1 VKKLHQPLLQQDVKV
16 PVKGYAWGAVSAVA
30 LGAVL
35 SHAQIVAK
43 KVVKDNV
50 QGLAQMNAV
59 EDARAI
65 VIVPA

>member
-1 VKKLHQPLLQQDVKV
+1 M
-16 PVKGYAWGAVSAVA
+16 PVKDCAWEAVSVVA

-50 QGLAQMNAV
+50 QGLVQMNAV

-65 VIVPA
+65 VIVPV